1 MELYIEKGT
10 NYAYTIERIQNISFR
25 SLRSVVVDFTKRL
38 PVELN
43 KELYNSIQRGV
54 CKLQNEP
61 ELNMYIYAL
70 GLMHEAKLQYAFE
83 HLSKKFVDSPT
94 IDIIDYGC
102 GQAIGTICYADFL
115 REKGYAQK
123 VRRITLIEPSERA
136 LMRAALHVSC
146 FFPKSEIITHLKEF
160 DELDNNDI
168 NIDSNIP
175 TLHIFSNVIDL
186 SDDYFDLKRLAK
198 IINDKAIN
206 GNQIL
211 CIEPY
216 FDYINQDEKLERFT
230 EELDVETYYTKIF
243 HKGTF
248 IEGHDWSC
256 NVVLG
261 YINHN
266 IQNDSET
273 LVSENVTQ
281 FESTINDLVHKGA
294 KTIYNCHIKSVE
306 YVDNIVR
313 FHLYNPILGY
323 LLDKGSGYK
332 ISEIKTVYTSL
343 NSIFYALQEDE
354 EYSWLGRYICEIWE
368 NQKLLNS
375 IFNDGY
381 VSILQQYIP
390 KGGDCTNPF
399 SINKNANIHIIDCDI
414 IKNHCISFKFSK
426 IGKETA
432 YKIARILLG
441 VIKCEDIEI
450 LREIADTAELAGK
463 YKDAYQYYKLA
474 AEENFIDAQYKLGY
488 YLYNGLGVDKDCTE
502 AIKWYIKAAEQG
514 HATAQNELGDCYYN
528 GIGVDQNYEEAV
540 VWYKKAAQQ
549 GVASSQCNLGY
560 CYDTGRGVVLN
571 HREAFIWYNKAAE
584 QGHAIAQYN
593 LGCCYGN
600 GDGVSENHKEA
611 AIWYK
616 RSAEKGFSRAQF
628 KIGMC
633 YEKGKGLSIN
643 YSEAIK
649 WYLKAVAQDNELA
662 RKQLVD
668 YDYTTGYRIEWLKV
682 VAEMGYAKAQCDFG
696 RYYYLRGDLEN
707 ANYWYT
713 KAADQNYVEAL
724 YELGNMCYFSKD
736 LEYDNKYQDAVKW
749 YKRAAENNYID
760 AQYMLGKLYGRGVGV
775 HQDFVE
781 AIKWYTKAAEQGSEL
796 AQYELAIG
804 YTYGLGNIQD
814 YIKAYEW
821 FMKLAEG
828 AYPYN
833 VKAQYLLGMFYERG
847 YGVEQNSQ
855 EAFKWYAV
863 AAEQEYENAQFK
875 LAECYEKGIGTMSN
889 YEEALNWY
897 RKVAIDGNTLQHKAQ
912 CKIGDFYY
920 NGYGISQSYRES
932 IKWYKKASEQ
942 SIEDTHYFSS
952 KEELDNLFAKYG
964 YSEAQYKL
972 ANCYRF
978 GHGVLRSYTNAVK
991 WYKISASKGF
1001 QEAQNALQEIYIEES
1016 KNFIRRIRFMFRLLK

>member
-10 NYAYTIERIQNISFR
+10 NYAYTIERIQNITFK
-25 SLRSVVVDFTKRL
+25 SLRSVVMDFTKRL

-43 KELYNSIQRGV
+43 NELYNSIQRGV

-61 ELNMYIYAL
+61 ELNMYIHAL

-83 HLSKKFVDSPT
+83 HLSKEFIDSPT

-115 REKGYAQK
+115 REKGYPQK

-136 LMRAALHVSC
+136 LKRAALHVSC
-146 FFPKSEIITHLKEF
+146 FLPKSDIITLLKEF

-186 SDDYFDLKRLAK
+186 ADDYFDLKILTK
-198 IINDKAIN
+198 IINDNAIN

-216 FDYINQDEKLERFT
+216 FDYMEQDEKLKRFT
-230 EELDVETYYTKIF
+230 KELDVETYYTKIF
-243 HKGTF
+243 PKGTF
-248 IEGHDWSC
+248 LEGHDWSC
-256 NVVLG
+256 NVVLS
-261 YINHN
+261 YINHQ
-266 IQNDSET
+266 IQNDLET
-273 LVSENVTQ
+273 FVSANISKFKSV
-281 FESTINDLVHKGA
+281 INNLVHKGGRI
-294 KTIYNCHIKSVE
+294 IYNCHIKSVE
-306 YVDNIVR
+306 YVDNIVK
-313 FHLYNPILGY
+313 FHLIEPVFGY
-323 LLDKGSGYK
+323 VLNKDSYYS
-332 ISEIKTVYTSL
+332 ISEFKTVYTSL
-343 NSIFYALQEDE
+343 YSIYYALQENE
-354 EYSWLGRYICEIWE
+354 EFSWLSSAIIEIRE
-368 NQKLLNS
+368 IPQLLNN
-375 IFNDGY
+375 IFSGGY
-381 VSILQQYIP
+381 VSILQQYIQ
-390 KGGDCTNPF
+390 KGEDCTNPF
-399 SINKNANIHIIDCDI
+399 NADKSLDIRVLDYDI
-414 IKNHCISFKFSK
+414 IINHCISFKFCKS
-426 IGKETA
+426 GEETA
-432 YKIARILLG
+432 DKIADILWG
-441 VIKCEDIEI
+441 IVNYENIDI
-450 LREIADTAELAGK
+450 LREIANTAESTGK

-488 YLYNGLGVDKDCTE
+488 YFYNGIGVDKDCTE
-502 AIKWYIKAAEQG
+502 AIRWYIKAAEQG
-514 HATAQNELGDCYYN
+514 HAAAQNELGNCYYN
-528 GIGVDQNYEEAV
+528 GIGVEQNYEEAV

-549 GVASSQCNLGY
+549 GIASSQFNLGY
-560 CYDTGRGVVLN
+560 CYDTGQGVLLN
-571 HREAFIWYNKAAE
+571 HGEAFIWYNKAAE

-593 LGCCYGN
+593 IGCCYRN
-600 GDGVSENHKEA
+600 GEGVSKNHKEA

-628 KIGMC
+628 QIGMC
-633 YEKGKGLSIN
+633 YEEGQGLSIN
-643 YSEAIK
+643 YREAIK
-649 WYLKAVAQDNELA
+649 WYLKAVEQDNDLA
-662 RKQLVD
+662 RKHLTN
-668 YDYTTGYRIEWLKV
+668 YDYTTEYRIEWLKV
-682 VAEMGYAKAQCDFG
+682 VAEMGYAKAQCDYG
-696 RYYYLRGDLEN
+696 RYYYSKGDLEN

-724 YELGNMCYFSKD
+724 YELGNMCYYSKD
-736 LEYDNKYQDAVKW
+736 IEYENKYQDAVRW

-781 AIKWYTKAAEQGSEL
+781 AIKWYTKAAEQGSER

-847 YGVEQNSQ
+847 YGVEQNTQ

-863 AAEQEYENAQFK
+863 AAEQEYESAQFK

-897 RKVAIDGNTLQHKAQ
+897 RKVAIDGNTLKHKAQ

-932 IKWYKKASEQ
+932 VKWYKKASEQ
-942 SIEDTHYFSS
+942 SIEDIHYFSS